1 MKKAKAASNKLDIDE
16 ALEKY
21 GSGKYK
27 WNYNWDHRA
36 PASSEKNDTDGEKEE
51 KKSVA
56 TRHLI
61 LIRHGQYEQ
70 HHKDS
75 DMKKLTELGRRQ
87 ARATG
92 DRLKELDENYT
103 ILYFSTMPRATETG
117 KIIRYSFD
125 KLNMATVSHIMCLT
139 SECLPGVPTKS
150 CDLMREGAPY
160 PPDPPSKHWRPQ
172 YNVKTLIPVTA

>member
-1 MKKAKAASNKLDIDE
+1 MRFQRIAAVVATSGVLTGILWTNKDRYVVKKAKAASNKLDIDE

-21 GSGKYK
+21 GSGKHK
-27 WNYNWDHRA
+27 WNYNWDHRG
-36 PASSEKNDTDGEKEE
+36 PASSEKNEVDGEKEE

-125 KLNMATVSHIMCLT
+125 MLNISGYCITSCIWPVSVCLV
-139 SECLPGVPTKS
+139 C
-150 CDLMREGAPY
+150 
-160 PPDPPSKHWRPQ
+160 PQ
-172 YNVKTLIPVTA
+172 RAVI

>member
-1 MKKAKAASNKLDIDE
+1 MRFQRIAAVVATSGVLTGILWTNKDRYVMKKAKAASNKLDIDE

-21 GSGKYK
+21 GSGKHK

-36 PASSEKNDTDGEKEE
+36 PASKEKNDTDGEKEE
-51 KKSVA
+51 KNSVA

-87 ARATG
+87 AKATG
-92 DRLKELDENYT
+92 ERLKQLDENYT

-125 KLNMATVSHIMCLT
+125 MYGTWLLYHISCVWPVSVCLV
-139 SECLPGVPTKS
+139 CPLRAV
-150 CDLMREGAPY
+150 
-160 PPDPPSKHWRPQ
+160 
-172 YNVKTLIPVTA
+172 I